1 MALEPRG
8 FLPFVALSLF
18 LSFPLFGQAP
28 PKPAEIDEVEMGRS
42 EKPASQSNAD
52 PILLEKFKLEYQQA
66 RGKTRLV
73 FAKYLPSLGA
83 GPMLDYLEQIH
94 PACHVQAHDLGRAL
108 YALRGD
114 VGVALRE
121 CGTRCTSA
129 CMHGVVG
136 EAFGNSD
143 PASIAEKMS
152 SFCDSGAMKELYR
165 PGNCA
170 HGIGHALMFT
180 TGDDVDAA
188 LNACLYFH
196 QPGMRYYCATGI
208 YMELLVPVNKG
219 KARPVLHDPCDLHPE
234 FAAACFRYRARTLL
248 REGQTRDKL
257 LDACLALDEPMRR
270 GCFHGLGST
279 LISLLV
285 SEPNLLRT
293 YCTQGS
299 AEDQALCVEGAMEKL
314 ADFNR
319 DAARP
324 VCDVLGPDLKK
335 ICLDAV
341 ESGMYALDKPTMR
354 FYFDG
359 DSLKPKPLAKRETPK
374 DEHAGHHH

>member
-1 MALEPRG
+1 MHNVSRN
-8 FLPFVALSLF
+8 FLPCLLSLL
-18 LSFPLFGQAP
+18 LSSSMLAQAP
-28 PKPAEIDEVEMGRS
+28 KPSELDDVEMGKS
-42 EKPASQSNAD
+42 ETPAAKSIAD
-52 PILLEKFKLEYQQA
+52 PILIEKFKLEYQQA

-73 FAKYLPSLGA
+73 FEKYLPTLGA
-83 GPMLDYLEQIH
+83 GPMLDYLEEIY
-94 PACHVQAHDLGRAL
+94 PSCHAQAHDLGRAL

-143 PASIAEKMS
+143 PASIAEKMN
-152 SFCDSGAMKELYR
+152 SFCDSGAMKEIHK

-188 LNACLYFH
+188 LNACLYFD

-208 YMELLVPVNKG
+208 YMELLIPVRKG
-219 KARPVLHDPCDLHPE
+219 TPRTELHDPCDLHPE
-234 FAAACFRYRARTLL
+234 FAAACYRYRARTLL
-248 REGQTRDKL
+248 AVLETRDKL
-257 LDACLALDEPMRR
+257 LEACLSLDEPMRR

-279 LISLLV
+279 LTQLLE
-285 SEPNLLRT
+285 SEPHLLRQ
-293 YCTQGS
+293 YCTNGS
-299 AEDQALCVEGAMEKL
+299 VEDQALCVEGAIEKF
-314 ADFNR
+314 ADFDK
-319 DAARP
+319 DAAIP
-324 VCDVLGPDLKK
+324 VCNILEGELKK
-335 ICLDAV
+335 VCLDAV

-354 FYFDG
+354 FYFEG
-359 DSLKPKPLAKRETPK
+359 AALKPEPLEKREQPK